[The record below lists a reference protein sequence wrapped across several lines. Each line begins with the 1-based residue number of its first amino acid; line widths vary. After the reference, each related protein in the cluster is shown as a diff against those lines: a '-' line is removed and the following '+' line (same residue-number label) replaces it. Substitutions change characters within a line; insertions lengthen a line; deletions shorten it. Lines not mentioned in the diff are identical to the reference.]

1 LRAVMDDIGRIER
14 RFKLQDLR
22 ILISVVEMGSMH
34 KAAERL
40 AMSQPTVSRAIADLE
55 QAMGV
60 RLLDRTPQ
68 GIEATQYGRALI
80 KRGVVMFDELRQ
92 GVRDIE
98 LLSDPSTGELRIGCS
113 ELMASGPVSAVIDEL
128 TRKHPRLVFHVLAG
142 ETATLY
148 HALTERRVE
157 LVISRV
163 ADGLAEGHVDVG
175 SLFDDAVVVAAGAQ
189 NPWTR
194 RRRIQLAELV
204 NEPWTLPPFDN
215 ELGAIVLEAF
225 RAYRL
230 APPQTAVIAGSTYMR
245 CKLAAAGRFLTAMPE
260 FALKL
265 PGEFASLQALP
276 VELPNSRRTI
286 RFVGVK
292 NRSLSPLAELFIDNM
307 RALAKPLAKK
317 R

>member
-1 LRAVMDDIGRIER
+1 MDDIGRIER
-14 RFKLQDLR
+14 RLKLQDLR
-22 ILISVVEMGSMH
+22 ILISVVEAGSMH

-55 QAMGV
+55 RAVGV

-68 GIEATQYGRALI
+68 GIEATPFGRALI

-113 ELMASGPVSAVIDEL
+113 ELMAAGPVSAVIGKL
-128 TRKHPRLVFHVLAG
+128 TRQHPRLVFHVLAG
-142 ETATLY
+142 DTATLY
-148 HALTERRVE
+148 RALTERSIE

-163 ADGLAEGHVDVG
+163 ADALAEGHVEVG
-175 SLFDDAVVVAAGAQ
+175 SLFDDAAIVVAGAQ

-194 RRRIQLAELV
+194 RRKVQLAELV
-204 NEPWTLPPFDN
+204 DEPWTLPPFDN
-215 ELGAIVLEAF
+215 EMGAIVLDAF
-225 RAYRL
+225 RACRL
-230 APPQTAVIAGSTYMR
+230 APPQTTVIAASTYMR
-245 CKLAAAGRFLTAMPE
+245 SSLAAAGGFLTVMPE

-265 PGEFASLQALP
+265 PGKFASLQALP

-286 RFVGVK
+286 RFVSVK
-292 NRSLSPLAELFIDNM
+292 NRSLSPLAERFINNM
-307 RALAKPLAKK
+307 RALAKPPAK
-317 R
+317 RR